1 MSHINHK
8 GPNKPHLPASF
19 EPLNNRK
26 NARPKSETIGQT
38 YGERR
43 QKASLH
49 EEGWLKTGF
58 NRAKDFFL
66 GNGKKINNVSEFANK
81 EDRYEESGSRYSA
94 NAVARKT
101 RLEKGVRME
110 SASKPPAEK
119 YVHFLDS
126 VITYLAPQ
134 KVKNI

>member
-1 MSHINHK
+1 MSNINHK
-8 GPNKPHLPASF
+8 GPKRADIHTPF

-26 NARPKSETIGQT
+26 NAKPKSETIGQT

-43 QKASLH
+43 HKASLH
-49 EEGWLKTGF
+49 EEGWIKTGI

-66 GNGKKINNVSEFANK
+66 GSGKKSNNISEFFNK
-81 EDRYEESGSRYSA
+81 EDRYEEAGSRYSA
-94 NAVARKT
+94 MAVERKT
-101 RLEKGVRME
+101 RLEAGIK
-110 SASKPPAEK
+110 AQNAPKPPAEK

-134 KVKNI
+134 KSKKV